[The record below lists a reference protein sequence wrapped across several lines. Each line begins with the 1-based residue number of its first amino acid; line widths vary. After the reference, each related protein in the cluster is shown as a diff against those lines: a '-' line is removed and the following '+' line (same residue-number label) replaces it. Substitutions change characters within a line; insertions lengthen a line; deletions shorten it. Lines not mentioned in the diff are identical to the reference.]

1 MAPKKKAGNLGDNVE
16 PGTEENAEKV
26 DFLTNKVQALQY
38 QIVWEQERADR
49 SKLEED
55 NLRK

>member
-1 MAPKKKAGNLGDNVE
+1 MLFVIQE

-49 SKLEED
+49 SKL
-55 NLRK
+55 